1 MVWVQ
6 RSLDHR
12 LGLAHMHYLCIII
25 AISSSLLNKHNCR
38 ALIIQFVVLH
48 KLHPVVKPM
57 AIQGPARVGF

>member
-25 AISSSLLNKHNCR
+25 TIPSSMLNKHNCP
-38 ALIIQFVVLH
+38 ALIIQIFVLH
-48 KLHPVVKPM
+48 NLHPVVKPM
-57 AIQGPARVGF
+57 AI